1 MKIILNLIFS
11 CLIFGVVANAQ
22 DNAKVITVDFS
33 RNDKLNISQ
42 IAEDVKAIP
51 LNFVHLNI
59 PLVNQVI
66 VTSDYLYVKV
76 SEPKKGSH
84 PFIYQLQRDGKLIRQ
99 VGLRDAKSN
108 EFIDDYGMFYSEK
121 TKELIISYK
130 TYLAIFD
137 ENGKLKRK
145 IDGITTVGYGALY
158 NNKYYGIK
166 YIFDGK
172 NSKVT
177 TRYTSTDLATNHLD
191 TIFIDTRKFAKDE
204 HVFPGFEFS
213 TAENKLYYNDDSR
226 KQINRIDNN
235 KIECAYRFIYKDKKE
250 VSGNIPDY
258 NSMARDYNHM
268 PRIVFN
274 RYISFGYFNDRKDY
288 CLIYD
293 KKNGESFHV
302 TPGIND
308 DIFGTGHFILYHT
321 NSENYAYSFKSG
333 DLVSGKIKGV
343 EDESTWVL
351 FLTKLKQSN

>member
-1 MKIILNLIFS
+1 MKRILNLIFT
-11 CLIFGVVANAQ
+11 CLIFGIAYAQ

-145 IDGITTVGYGALY
+145 IDGMTTKACNTIFNY
-158 NNKYYGIK
+158 KYYGIE
-166 YIFDGK
+166 YVFDSK
-172 NSKVT
+172 NSKVI
-177 TRYTSTDLATNHLD
+177 TRYTSTDLAKNQLD
-191 TIFIDTRKFAKDE
+191 TIFVDKRKIAEDE
-204 HVFPGFEFS
+204 RGFPGFTFS
-213 TAENKLYYNDDSR
+213 IAENKLYFNDDYR

-250 VSGNIPDY
+250 VTGNIP
-258 NSMARDYNHM
+258 DYNHM
-268 PRIVFN
+268 PRIVFDS
-274 RYISFGYFNDRKDY
+274 YISFGYMKDRKDY

-293 KKNGESFHV
+293 KKNGESFHI

-308 DIFGTGHFILYHT
+308 DIFGTGHFILNQT
-321 NSENYAYSFKSG
+321 NSGKYAYSFKSV

-351 FLTKLKQSN
+351 FLIKLK